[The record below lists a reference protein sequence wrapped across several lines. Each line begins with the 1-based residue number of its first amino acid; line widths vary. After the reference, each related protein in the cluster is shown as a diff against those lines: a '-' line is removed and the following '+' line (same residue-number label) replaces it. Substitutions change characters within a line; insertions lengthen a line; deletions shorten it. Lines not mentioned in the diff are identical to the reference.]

1 MTTKGRPGAPLVV
14 VLSER
19 TLRHV
24 QALAAAGWHGPVVIV
39 GSVGEARQALGQHAE
54 PAHSPPREQP
64 RPTLQSTPALHPTGL
79 RLDVDR
85 QVVHC
90 GDGAQRLTPLEF
102 GVLEALLRSPGRV
115 LRYAELVREVWGVRY
130 TGDASSLHAVVRRLR
145 RKLLAV
151 GTQVELEAVRG
162 IGFRI
167 GHAEPSVPAS
177 GQAGLAT
184 G

>member
-24 QALAAAGWHGPVVIV
+24 QSLAAAGWDGPVVIV
-39 GSVGEARQALGQHAE
+39 GSVGEARQALGEQAS
-54 PAHSPPREQP
+54 PAHRPHREQP
-64 RPTLQSTPALHPTGL
+64 RPALQSTPTLHPTGL

-85 QVVHC
+85 QAVHC
-90 GDGAQRLTPLEF
+90 GEGVQRLTPLEF

-115 LRYAELVREVWGVRY
+115 LRYAELVRDVWGVRY
-130 TGDASSLHAVVRRLR
+130 TGDSSSLHAVVRRLR

-151 GTQVELEAVRG
+151 GTRVELEAVRG

-167 GHAEPSVPAS
+167 GHVEPSAPPS
-177 GQAGLAT
+177 EDAGLAT